1 MVAAL
6 SALIGLV
13 VGAAIA
19 WTVASR
25 RVGSSNSD
33 HEVRTQLAVRDSE
46 LRSAR
51 GDVER
56 LRKEHEDQ
64 VRNLGV
70 EFESLSNRVL
80 KKTVEGFNLTQ
91 EQLMRERETSLDR
104 TLAPLTEALEEYKR
118 NLADFDLKHVGAL
131 GEVKNSAEVLLR
143 EQQRAQ
149 EETKR
154 LNQLL
159 GRSDR
164 RGKWGEIQLAN
175 VLDAS
180 GLREGIDYELQ
191 VTSLSEAGNAQRPDC
206 VVNVSHGV
214 RVAIDAKFPFDA
226 FEKALSCDNEEE
238 RRALEVKHAKDL
250 RAHVKTLH
258 AKSYWE
264 IVGPSPEFVVCFVP
278 SDEAVSVAL
287 DSDSDLLRYGADER
301 VLLAGPTNL
310 LSLLWSVAMVV
321 RRQEFVGNAEEI
333 LKQAEKIFSQ
343 IRNVAGP
350 VVKMGK
356 ALNAQVEAYNAM
368 VGSFESRLIV
378 GAQRMKAMGAAGHA
392 KEMPGLFPI
401 EQSARPLNEAKWD
414 VDAESFDEDAGE
426 ILDLN
431 GYDDEDDELKIADE

>member
-1 MVAAL
+1 
-6 SALIGLV
+6 
-13 VGAAIA
+13 
-19 WTVASR
+19 
-25 RVGSSNSD
+25 
-33 HEVRTQLAVRDSE
+33 